1 MNSTQRIVE
10 AERERRRQREAEHR
24 ANLIQGMILVP
35 VFLLGWYPI
44 VWVLSKFLR

>member
-10 AERERRRQREAEHR
+10 AERERRREREAEQR
-24 ANLIQGMILVP
+24 TKLIQGIILAP
-35 VFLLGWYPI
+35 VLMLGWYPI